1 MRSARETIAPMKSR
15 SKGKKSPLRADA
27 DKQSALAAGYSLP
40 QMVEDLRKYQAEL
53 EIQNKALRYSQVA
66 AEGASERFLTLF
78 SNVPL
83 ALMVVD
89 ENGLV
94 LESNAMALR
103 LFRPLEHDPP
113 LNFLLPLVS
122 AEHVDKVAHA
132 FSSAKNTGT
141 SETTEVVFSSGSSG
155 VFTGDLH
162 IARIENAQDEL
173 AHFICAIIDQ
183 GPLLTQR
190 RALQASAAALQER
203 NEELQLSKDR
213 LAAIIN
219 SSLDAIIC
227 IDQDHRITIFNPTAA
242 ALFQCAPAEALGSQ
256 LARFLPD
263 MVQTLNYAQLTTHAQ
278 LGEMTGL
285 TAAGKTIAIKA
296 SVSFEHHPDGDT
308 TTIFARD
315 LTARKKIETHRN
327 VLEAQLRESHKM
339 QAVGTMA
346 GGIAHDFNNIISAI
360 LGNVELA
367 KQDAGA
373 MSPALVSLNEIDKAG
388 RRARDL
394 VRQILTFSRN
404 ESPRRIPI
412 QLAEVVHETMRL
424 LKVAL
429 PPTVKMLVSID
440 PGTPPVLADATQVGQ
455 ALLNLCT
462 NAIQAIGAKRGTV
475 SIELGHNLQTGTGQV
490 ERRGGVRGQHV
501 RLAVRDTGSGIDAD
515 TLQRVFEPFF
525 TTKPVGQGTGLGL
538 AVVHGVMRT
547 HQGTVDVQSTPD
559 TGSVFTLYFP
569 VVNDVVVPAP
579 VEVPKPKAVHG
590 MGKHVM
596 YVDDDE
602 ALVFLVERAL
612 TRKGFA
618 VSTFTDPRLAVE
630 ALRARPLDFDLL
642 VTDYNMPGY
651 SGVELLREARL
662 IRPELPIALA
672 SGYVTA
678 EIEQSALNEGARALI
693 HKPNDVDEMCET
705 LQQLL
710 QSGDASS

>member
-1 MRSARETIAPMKSR
+1 MRPKTPTQ
-15 SKGKKSPLRADA
+15 GVLAD
-27 DKQSALAAGYSLP
+27 GYSLP
-40 QMVEDLRKYQAEL
+40 QMVEDLRNYQTEL

-66 AEGASERFLTLF
+66 AEGASERFVTLF

-122 AEHVDKVAHA
+122 ADDVDKVAQA
-132 FSSAKNTGT
+132 FASAKNTGT
-141 SETTEVVFSSGSSG
+141 SETTEVVLSCGSSG
-155 VFTGDLH
+155 FFTGDLH

-173 AHFICAIIDQ
+173 ANFICAIIDQ

-190 RALQASAAALQER
+190 RALQASATALQER
-203 NEELQLSKDR
+203 NAELQLNKDR
-213 LAAIIN
+213 LASIIN

-227 IDQDHRITIFNPTAA
+227 IDQEHRITIFNPTAA
-242 ALFQCAPAEALGSQ
+242 ALFQCTPAQALGSP

-263 MVQTLNYAQLTTHAQ
+263 AVQTLTYAQITTHAQ
-278 LGEMTGL
+278 LGEMTAL
-285 TAAGKTIAIKA
+285 TASGKTIAIEA

-315 LTARKKIETHRN
+315 LTARKKIEAHRN
-327 VLEAQLRESHKM
+327 ALEWQLRESHKM

-367 KQDAGA
+367 RQDAGA
-373 MSPALVSLNEIDKAG
+373 HSPALVSLTEIDKAG

-404 ESPRRIPI
+404 ESPKRIPI
-412 QLAEVVHETMRL
+412 QLAEVVQETIRL
-424 LKVAL
+424 LRVAV
-429 PPTVKMLVSID
+429 PPTVEMLVSID
-440 PGTPPVLADATQVGQ
+440 PSTPPVLADATQVEQ

-475 SIELGHNLQTGTGQV
+475 SIELGHNVQAEAGPT
-490 ERRGGVRGQHV
+490 ERWGGARGPHV

-538 AVVHGVMRT
+538 AVVHGIMRT
-547 HQGTVDVQSTPD
+547 HLGTVDVQSTPD

-569 VVNDVVVPAP
+569 VTNEVVVPVP
-579 VEVPKPKAVHG
+579 VETPKSKPVRG
-590 MGKHVM
+590 MGQHVM

-602 ALVFLVERAL
+602 ALVFLVKRAL
-612 TRKGFA
+612 TRKGFE
-618 VSTFTDPRLAVE
+618 VTTFTDPRLAVE
-630 ALRARPLDFDLL
+630 ALRARPHDFDLL

-651 SGVELLREARL
+651 SGVELLREVRL
-662 IRPELPIALA
+662 IRPELPVALA
-672 SGYVTA
+672 SGYVTP
-678 EIEQSALNEGARALI
+678 EIEQSALAEGARALI

-710 QSGDASS
+710 KAGDAP

>member
-1 MRSARETIAPMKSR
+1 MRPKTPTQ
-15 SKGKKSPLRADA
+15 GVLAD
-27 DKQSALAAGYSLP
+27 GYSLP
-40 QMVEDLRKYQAEL
+40 QMVEDLRNYQTEL

-66 AEGASERFLTLF
+66 AEGASERFVTLF

-122 AEHVDKVAHA
+122 ADDVDKVAQA
-132 FSSAKNTGT
+132 FASAKNTGT
-141 SETTEVVFSSGSSG
+141 SETTEVVLSCGSSG
-155 VFTGDLH
+155 FFTGDLH

-173 AHFICAIIDQ
+173 ANFICAIIDQ

-190 RALQASAAALQER
+190 RALQASATALQER
-203 NEELQLSKDR
+203 NAELQLNKDR
-213 LAAIIN
+213 LASIIN

-227 IDQDHRITIFNPTAA
+227 IDQEHRITIFNPTAA
-242 ALFQCAPAEALGSQ
+242 ALFQCTPAQALGSP

-263 MVQTLNYAQLTTHAQ
+263 AVQTLTYAQITTHAQ
-278 LGEMTGL
+278 LGEMTAL
-285 TAAGKTIAIKA
+285 TASGKTIAIEA

-315 LTARKKIETHRN
+315 LTARKKIEAHRN
-327 VLEAQLRESHKM
+327 ALEWQLRESHKM

-367 KQDAGA
+367 RQDAGA
-373 MSPALVSLNEIDKAG
+373 HSPALVSLTEIDKAG

-404 ESPRRIPI
+404 ESPKRIPI
-412 QLAEVVHETMRL
+412 QLAEVVQETIRL
-424 LKVAL
+424 LRVAV
-429 PPTVKMLVSID
+429 PPTVEMLVSID
-440 PGTPPVLADATQVGQ
+440 PSTPPVLADATQVEQ

-475 SIELGHNLQTGTGQV
+475 SIELGHNVQAEAGPT
-490 ERRGGVRGQHV
+490 ERRGGARGPHV

-538 AVVHGVMRT
+538 AVVHGIMRT
-547 HQGTVDVQSTPD
+547 HLGTVDVQSTPD

-569 VVNDVVVPAP
+569 VTNEVVVPVP
-579 VEVPKPKAVHG
+579 VETPKSKPVRG
-590 MGKHVM
+590 MGQHVM

-602 ALVFLVERAL
+602 ALVFLVKRAL
-612 TRKGFA
+612 TRKGFE
-618 VSTFTDPRLAVE
+618 VTTFTDPRLAVE
-630 ALRARPLDFDLL
+630 ALRARPHDFDLL

-651 SGVELLREARL
+651 SGVELLREVRL
-662 IRPELPIALA
+662 IRPELPVALA
-672 SGYVTA
+672 SGYVTP
-678 EIEQSALNEGARALI
+678 EIEQSALAEGARALI

-710 QSGDASS
+710 KAGDAP